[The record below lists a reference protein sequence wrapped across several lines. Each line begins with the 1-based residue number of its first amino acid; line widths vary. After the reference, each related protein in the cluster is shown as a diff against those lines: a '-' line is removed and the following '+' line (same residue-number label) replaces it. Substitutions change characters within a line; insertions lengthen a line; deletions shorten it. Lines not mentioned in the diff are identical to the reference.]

1 MHSYRRARPAVSFT
15 LATMML
21 VLLALLLSGVAHISI
36 DLTQVTNNPQL
47 VAVAVLFSAIA
58 ALLLYEW

>member
-1 MHSYRRARPAVSFT
+1 MRYYRRARPAVSFT

-21 VLLALLLSGVAHISI
+21 ILLALMLSGIVHVSL
-36 DLTQVTNNPQL
+36 DLTPVTNNPQL
-47 VAVAVLFSAIA
+47 VAVALLFSAIA